1 PYVFCSIRTARM
13 LVPALPDQAMYL
25 LARCPDAAAARS
37 AVERLNQYPSLSA
50 FTSEQFSRRTRLH
63 WLIQTNAGITAGFTA
78 ALGLLVGGGVT
89 SPAPYAATPASMR
102 EDAVPPAPRLPPLRL
117 GRMVLG
123 PSFSVGLAGLGAGVT
138 G

>member
-78 ALGLLVGGGVT
+78 ALGLLVGGVVAGQ
-89 SPAPYAATPASMR
+89 ALYAATAASMR
-102 EDAVPPAPRLPPLRL
+102 EYAVLRALGIPPVRL
-117 GRMVLG
+117 GRMGIL
-123 PSFSVGLAGLGAGVT
+123 PSLRRRLAGPG
-138 G
+138 

>member
-78 ALGLLVGGGVT
+78 ALGLLVGGVGRRQ
-89 SPAPYAATPASMR
+89 ALYAATPAPLR
-102 EDAVPPAPRLPPLRL
+102 GDAVLPRLGLPPAALGRL
-117 GRMVLG
+117 GSG
-123 PSFSVGLAGLGAGVT
+123 AAPTGGAGGAVA
-138 G
+138 